1 MDGPAVRPYH
11 YWITPM
17 SDIRVRFA
25 PSPTGYLHI
34 GGARTGLF
42 NWLFAR
48 HHGGKFVLRIEDTDI
63 KRNTEEAMAAIY
75 SGLQWL
81 GLNWDEG
88 PHAGGDYG
96 PYLQSERTELYERYL
111 KKLQDAGH
119 IFEDQGALRFR
130 SPREHVIV
138 DDIVCGK
145 IDFDLTNPATHP
157 DMTIRRPDG
166 SWIFHFVNVID
177 DLEMKI
183 SHVIRGEDHLSNTP
197 KHIEI
202 FRALGATPPHYAHI
216 PLILNRDGSKMSK
229 RDEGAR
235 VDYYIRRGFLPA
247 AVRNYLCLL
256 GWSPKDNREKIDIDK
271 VILIFDLKNIGRS
284 SATFDPDK
292 LHWLNGE
299 YTRELNDSEFYDL
312 AVAKLRS
319 SGVKLEN
326 FPEKY
331 VRAALET
338 CKGKIN
344 TFDELPAYCGFYFTD
359 DFDYNPEGVAKHF
372 TAENKPRL
380 TAVREALS
388 ALEKFDAA
396 TIEATL
402 KSTAAKLGVKVG
414 GIVHPTRLAVTGS
427 NVGPSLYH
435 LLEVLGKENVIARI
449 DRALAMF

>member
-1 MDGPAVRPYH
+1 MNP
-11 YWITPM
+11 
-17 SDIRVRFA
+17 DIRVRFA

-34 GGARTGLF
+34 GGARTALF

-75 SGLQWL
+75 EGLQWL

-88 PHAGGDYG
+88 PHAGGEFG

-130 SPREHVIV
+130 SPHEHVIV
-138 DDIVCGK
+138 DDVVCGK
-145 IDFDLTNPATHP
+145 IDFDLSNPATHP

-229 RDEGAR
+229 RDEGAW
-235 VDYYIRRGFLPA
+235 VEYYIRRGYLPA
-247 AVRNYLCLL
+247 AVRNYLCLV
-256 GWSPKDNREKIDIDK
+256 GWSPKDNREKIDVDE
-271 VILIFDLKNIGRS
+271 VIQIFDLKNIGRS
-284 SATFDPDK
+284 SAAFDPDK
-292 LHWLNGE
+292 LNWLNGE
-299 YTRELNDSEFYDL
+299 YARELSDAEFYDL
-312 AVAKLRS
+312 AVARLKS
-319 SGVKLEN
+319 SDVKLDK

-331 VRAALET
+331 VRAALQS

-359 DFDYNPEGVAKHF
+359 EFDYDPNGVAKHF
-372 TAENKPRL
+372 TPENKPRL
-380 TAVREALS
+380 EAVRDALR
-388 ALEKFDAA
+388 ALKKFDAA
-396 TIEATL
+396 EIEATV
-402 KSTAAKLGVKVG
+402 KSAAANLGVKVG
-414 GIVHPTRLAVTGS
+414 AIVHPTRLAVTGS

-435 LLEVLGKENVIARI
+435 LLEVLGKDKVLARI
-449 DRALAMF
+449 DRALTRF

>member
-1 MDGPAVRPYH
+1 MA
-11 YWITPM
+11 

-34 GGARTGLF
+34 GGARTALF

-75 SGLQWL
+75 EGLEWL

-88 PHAGGDYG
+88 PHVGGDYG
-96 PYLQSERTELYERYL
+96 PYLQSERTALYECYL

-145 IDFDLTNPATHP
+145 IDFDLSNSATHP

-202 FRALGATPPHYAHI
+202 IRALGATPPHYAHI

-235 VDYYIRRGFLPA
+235 VEYYIRRGYLPA

-256 GWSPKDNREKIDIDK
+256 GWSPKDNREKIDLDEI
-271 VILIFDLKNIGRS
+271 IRIFDLKNIGRS

-299 YTRELNDSEFYDL
+299 YARELSDSEFYGL
-312 AVAKLRS
+312 AVAKLGS
-319 SGVKLEN
+319 SGVNLDK
-326 FPEKY
+326 FPETY
-331 VRAALET
+331 VRAALQT
-338 CKGKIN
+338 CEGKIN

-359 DFDYNPEGVAKHF
+359 DLNYDPEAVTKQF
-372 TAENKPRL
+372 TPENKPRL
-380 TAVREALS
+380 REVSDALRT
-388 ALEKFDAA
+388 LEQFDAA
-396 TIEATL
+396 GIEATL
-402 KSTAAKLGVKVG
+402 KATAKKLGLKVG
-414 GIVHPTRLAVTGS
+414 AIVHPTRLAVTGS

-435 LLEVLGKENVIARI
+435 LIEVLGKEKVLARI
-449 DRALAMF
+449 DHALATF